1 MARKKIFT
9 LTIVALVVSAAAVAE
24 SAGKKPSS
32 RPDVSSIALPPLAE
46 IPTAE
51 GISPPGPERLA
62 PEPSSTP
69 SSAVYVVTKIQ
80 HAKSFLQSRLGP
92 LPMGGAIDRV
102 RLGGKPPST
111 EKFSTAVRVKSPQKV
126 NAVIEVLVLDP
137 RGDVAM
143 SAAGELR
150 FRGAKGDEV
159 DYVVEWDAVPCRWA
173 GDFLVAV
180 RVAGQPMG
188 TWPLKVVEQN
198 PGLGNTS
205 ARHL

>member
-1 MARKKIFT
+1 MARERVFA
-9 LTIVALVVSAAAVAE
+9 LTIVALVASAAALAE
-24 SAGKKPSS
+24 SAGKKPNP
-32 RPDVSSIALPPLAE
+32 RPDVSSIALPPLGE
-46 IPTAE
+46 IPTAD
-51 GISPPGPERLA
+51 GLSPSPPERLA
-62 PEPSSTP
+62 PEPKTAP
-69 SSAVYVVTKIQ
+69 SSAVYAVTKIQ
-80 HAKSFLQSRLGP
+80 HAKSFFLSRLGP
-92 LPMGGAIDRV
+92 LPVGGAIDRV
-102 RLGGKPPST
+102 HLGGKPPST

-143 SAAGELR
+143 SSAGELR

-159 DYVVEWDAVPCRWA
+159 DYVVEWDAVPCRWS

-205 ARHL
+205 ARKL

>member
-1 MARKKIFT
+1 MAKKKIFA
-9 LTIVALVVSAAAVAE
+9 LTIAALVVSAAAMAE
-24 SAGKKPSS
+24 SAGKKANS

-51 GISPPGPERLA
+51 GISPPAPERLA
-62 PEPSSTP
+62 PEPSAAP
-69 SSAVYVVTKIQ
+69 SSAVYAVTKIL

-92 LPMGGAIDRV
+92 LPIGGAIDRV

-111 EKFSTAVRVKSPQKV
+111 EKFSTALRVKSSQKV
-126 NAVIEVLVLDP
+126 NAKIEVLVLDP

-150 FRGAKGDEV
+150 FRGAKADEV
-159 DYVVEWDAVPCRWA
+159 DYVVEWDAVPSRWA

-205 ARHL
+205 SRKF